1 MKRFL
6 LIFLMITVSFSLLY
20 GQADYKIFG
29 KVTDSKNNPIPKVKI
44 ILKNK
49 ENGREIHLETK
60 QDGTYEHM
68 FIPHALY
75 TVTFKKDGYRSIVA
89 DWDLSRWNQVQIE
102 VKKDLVMLTEEEI
115 KEMEDLEKAKEAY
128 NKAYEALQKNDCKTA
143 SARAKEVVEKFPNFP
158 FSYFIIGRCYA
169 IEGNYDNA
177 ITNYKK
183 VIELKPDIYEAYFD
197 LGEIYFNK
205 GDSEEAVKN
214 FEKAAELK
222 QTDPEVFY
230 NLGAVYFKLGN
241 IDNAKINLEKALELN
256 PDHANAHKVIGYTL
270 FNKGDY
276 KASIEHLNKYLEI
289 IPDAKD
295 KNDIE
300 TVIKAEEEMMKS
312 SSK

>member
-6 LIFLMITVSFSLLY
+6 LINVLMLVGISLAL

-29 KVTDSKNNPIPKVKI
+29 KVTDSKNNPIAKVKI

-60 QDGTYEHM
+60 EDGTYEHM

-75 TVTFKKDGYRSIVA
+75 TVTFKKEGYRSIVA

-115 KEMEDLEKAKEAY
+115 KEIEDQQKAQEAY
-128 NKAYEALQKNDCKTA
+128 NKAYQALQKNDCKTA
-143 SARAKEVVEKFPNFP
+143 AAEARQVIEKFPKFP
-158 FSYFIIGRCYA
+158 FSYFIIGRCHA
-169 IEGNYDNA
+169 VEGKYDDA

-183 VIELKPDIYEAYFD
+183 VIELKPDLYEAYFD

-205 GDSEEAVKN
+205 GETEEAAKN
-214 FEKAAELK
+214 FEKAVQLK
-222 QTDPEVFY
+222 QDDPEAFY
-230 NLGAVYFKLGN
+230 NLGAIYFKLGN
-241 IDNAKINLEKALELN
+241 IDGAKANLEKVFEIN
-256 PDHANAHKVIGYTL
+256 SEHGNAHKVYGYVL

-276 KASIEHLNKYLEI
+276 KNSIEHLNKYLKI
-289 IPDAKD
+289 YPDAKD
-295 KNDIE
+295 KTDIE
-300 TVIKAEEEMMKS
+300 TVIATEEEMMKNQS
-312 SSK
+312 